1 MIAAEFK
8 SCICRGYSAR
18 KIGFCFQVL
27 AAKKKRLHIHFLLLQ
42 QLFHGLLSVLYFFK
56 YLCLKLFKI
65 VFMKNLYNIV
75 LGVGGVG
82 SIEVIKNVDIPTT
95 AETKDIVS
103 IIIQLAIGVVTLLGL
118 LKKKTPKN

>member
-1 MIAAEFK
+1 MK
-8 SCICRGYSAR
+8 R
-18 KIGFCFQVL
+18 KL
-27 AAKKKRLHIHFLLLQ
+27 NMLFLRLQ
-42 QLFHGLLSVLYFFK
+42 QLFYGLLSVLSFFK
-56 YLCLKLFKI
+56 YLCLKQFKI

-82 SIEVIKNVDIPTT
+82 SIEVMNNVDIPTT

-118 LKKKTPKN
+118 LKKKTPKS